1 MKKVDNNN
9 DDEKGIFKWTTT
21 MMKKDLKEYIK
32 TVTYQQR
39 GKEKCLEIGR
49 SYYEENKEKL

>member
-1 MKKVDNNN
+1 MKKVDNDN
-9 DDEKGIFKWTTT
+9 DDGKGIFKWTTT

-39 GKEKCLEIGR
+39 
-49 SYYEENKEKL
+49 

>member
-32 TVTYQQR
+32 TATYQQR
-39 GKEKCLEIGR
+39 
-49 SYYEENKEKL
+49 